1 VRLGR
6 GFCPPLLSAASVLMG
21 GCSQSSPPPVSARQP
36 QPPPVHITQ
45 LYATVPQL
53 ARGGKELL
61 CYGVEHAQ
69 AVWLSPPRQELT
81 PSLTRCIEVSPER
94 TTTYTLTAQGA
105 KGETAAQNVTITVG
119 PPKPPKVK
127 LKEVTVTSLSVKAG
141 QPVGLCYQVEN
152 ALAVTISPIGYHGG
166 AQPKGCTTDTPTHTT
181 TYVVLA
187 TGPAGDRDQEKVTV
201 TVQ

>member
-6 GFCPPLLSAASVLMG
+6 GFWPPLLGATSVLLA
-21 GCSQSSPPPVSARQP
+21 GCSQSSAPPLAAGQP
-36 QPPPVHITQ
+36 QPPSVHITQ
-45 LYATVPQL
+45 LYATAPRL
-53 ARGGKELL
+53 ARGEKELL

-69 AVWLSPPRQELT
+69 TVWLSPPRQELT

-105 KGETAAQNVTITVG
+105 KGETAPQNVTITVG

-127 LKEVTVTSLSVKAG
+127 LREVTVTSLNVKAG

-152 ALAVTISPIGYHGG
+152 AVAVTISPIGYHGG
-166 AQPKGCTTDTPTHTT
+166 AQPKGCTSDTPSRTT
-181 TYVVLA
+181 TYVVSA